1 MVQGALKIDLN
12 RMMFVII
19 SAPIVG
25 QFLIPFGALA
35 LAGVEGKSGFVTKC
49 DHARLW
55 LGFLMFSVRAREAL
69 HDLNIGWSLRRTG
82 MPV

>member
-1 MVQGALKIDLN
+1 MVQGVLKIDLK

-25 QFLIPFGALA
+25 QFLIPFGAPA

-49 DHARLW
+49 DHSRLW
-55 LGFLMFSVRAREAL
+55 VGCLVFRVRARDAL
-69 HDLNIGWSLRRTG
+69 HDLNIVWSLRRTG